1 MLNFKVGKTYKDFL
15 GKEWEFCSYC
25 SIQNYPYRFKDKHG
39 DIKSFKEYTD
49 SLVTEWDDGTGI
61 RILFVEEKERDWVI
75 GEEYECY
82 NVICRKIIKA
92 KLKNIDKTARCQT
105 YCFEFNDDIYWFF
118 GKGEIVSNDHYL
130 VFKNGMPQEL
140 KDRINKEKLTNRQK
154 CFQKGKVYKNEY
166 GMEFKFR
173 KRMKTKIGVLAIFE
187 MINGDIMSY
196 KLFRLNNVE
205 CIPNHN
211 TGRVY
216 MCADE
221 SIKGEPSNKAVRVM
235 Q

>member
-1 MLNFKVGKTYKDFL
+1 
-15 GKEWEFCSYC
+15 
-25 SIQNYPYRFKDKHG
+25 
-39 DIKSFKEYTD
+39 
-49 SLVTEWDDGTGI
+49 
-61 RILFVEEKERDWVI
+61 
-75 GEEYECY
+75 
-82 NVICRKIIKA
+82 
-92 KLKNIDKTARCQT
+92 
-105 YCFEFNDDIYWFF
+105 
-118 GKGEIVSNDHYL
+118 
-130 VFKNGMPQEL
+130 
-140 KDRINKEKLTNRQK
+140 
-154 CFQKGKVYKNEY
+154 
-166 GMEFKFR
+166 
-173 KRMKTKIGVLAIFE
+173 MKTKIGVLAIFE